1 MCVGV
6 GGDKEDVLNRFTT
19 LVHLYFLT
27 GISESDGHDLGA
39 WRQASGKYHVSSEFL
54 LLLLLL
60 FFLLLSLRICTL

>member
-19 LVHLYFLT
+19 LVHLYFLS

-39 WRQASGKYHVSSEFL
+39 RRQASGKYHVSSSSSFFFYSFL
-54 LLLLLL
+54 LE
-60 FFLLLSLRICTL
+60 FVHCNHVK